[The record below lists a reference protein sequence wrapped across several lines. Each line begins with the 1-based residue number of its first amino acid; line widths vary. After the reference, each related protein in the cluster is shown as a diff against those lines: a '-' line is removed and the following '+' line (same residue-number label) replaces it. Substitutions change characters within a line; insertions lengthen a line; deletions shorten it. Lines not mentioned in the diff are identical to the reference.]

1 MGENI
6 STLAK
11 TGVCVILVAFIIS
24 MVLSLTSV
32 SQGITGKGLNLF
44 QGGASSLASQE
55 FEQYNQ
61 KKVYGT
67 DVKGALSLY
76 QGRDVSIIVR
86 TKTCGATVWGHMY
99 GLLLTGGSAGTT
111 QPTKNGTGTDVY
123 YSVPSSWLKVNAES
137 GGYDAEVMMVN
148 GISQF
153 CANTKHT
160 VMTGDIQ
167 FIVDSARFQ
176 ASLVRN
182 ASGEI
187 VGIVFEQIV

>member
-32 SQGITGKGLNLF
+32 SQGITSKGLNLF
-44 QGGASSLASQE
+44 QGGAASIAQQE

-76 QGRDVSIIVR
+76 QGRDISIIIR
-86 TKTCGATVWGHMY
+86 TKTCGTTVWGHMY
-99 GLLLTGGSAGTT
+99 GLLLNGGTT
-111 QPTKNGTGTDVY
+111 GTTAPTKNGTGTDIY
-123 YSVPSSWLKVNAES
+123 YSIPSSWLKANAET
-137 GGYDAEVMMVN
+137 GGYDAEVLMVN
-148 GISQF
+148 GMSQF
-153 CANTKHT
+153 CANVKHT
-160 VMTGDIQ
+160 TMTGDIQ

-176 ASLVRN
+176 ANLVRN

-187 VGIVFEQIV
+187 IGIVFEQIV